1 MAEQG
6 ITRRLTRVREDVFM
20 KKRTAGLLGIF
31 LAAAMMTAGCGSDS
45 GQDTAK
51 DTEQKT
57 EAKDSAE
64 SKDTA
69 KEDVSA
75 ADEKADDTDKADTE
89 EPVTILMAAAASLEY
104 SMKDELI
111 PMFQEQHPNITVEG
125 TYDSSGKLQTQIES
139 GIDADLF
146 FSAAEKQMTALKDE
160 NLIDGD
166 SIQNLLENKIVLV
179 VPSDKKDAY
188 TKFEDVVNAETIAV
202 GDPESVPVGQYSQ
215 EALTSLGLWDQ
226 VSAKASL
233 GTNVTE
239 VLNWVSEGSA
249 DAGIV
254 YATDAATK
262 KDSLAVVAE
271 APEGSLAQKV
281 LYPAGIVSSSTK
293 KDAAQLFLDFLAS
306 DQASKVFE
314 EYGFTPVK

>member
-1 MAEQG
+1 MAELG

-31 LAAAMMTAGCGSDS
+31 LAAALMTAGCGSDS
-45 GQDTAK
+45 GQDTTK

>member
-1 MAEQG
+1 
-6 ITRRLTRVREDVFM
+6 M

-31 LAAAMMTAGCGSDS
+31 LAAALMTAGCGSDS
-45 GQDTAK
+45 GQDTTK

-281 LYPAGIVSSSTK
+281 LYSAGIVSSSTK

>member
-1 MAEQG
+1 
-6 ITRRLTRVREDVFM
+6 M

-104 SMKDELI
+104 SMKDDLI

>member
-1 MAEQG
+1 MAELG

-51 DTEQKT
+51 DTEQRT

>member
-1 MAEQG
+1 
-6 ITRRLTRVREDVFM
+6 M

-69 KEDVSA
+69 KEDISA

>member
-1 MAEQG
+1 
-6 ITRRLTRVREDVFM
+6 
-20 KKRTAGLLGIF
+20 
-31 LAAAMMTAGCGSDS
+31 MTAGCGSDS

>member
-1 MAEQG
+1 
-6 ITRRLTRVREDVFM
+6 M

-45 GQDTAK
+45 GQDTTK

>member
-1 MAEQG
+1 
-6 ITRRLTRVREDVFM
+6 M

-314 EYGFTPVK
+314 EYGFTQVK

>member
-1 MAEQG
+1 
-6 ITRRLTRVREDVFM
+6 M

-31 LAAAMMTAGCGSDS
+31 LAAAMMTAACGSDNS
-45 GQDTAK
+45 QETAK
-51 DTEQKT
+51 DTEPKT
-57 EAKDSAE
+57 EAKDDAESRDDAKESAE
-64 SKDTA
+64 GKDEA
-69 KEDVSA
+69 KA
-75 ADEKADDTDKADTE
+75 ADEKTNDREKKDAE

-111 PMFQEQHPNITVEG
+111 PMFQKQHPNITVEG

-139 GIDADLF
+139 GMDADLF

-160 NLIDGD
+160 NLIDRD
-166 SIQNLLENKIVLV
+166 SVKHLLENKIVLV

-188 TKFEDVVNAETIAV
+188 TKFEDVVNAETVAV
-202 GDPESVPVGQYSQ
+202 GDPESVPAGQYAR

-281 LYPAGIVSSSTK
+281 IYPAGIVTSSAK
-293 KDAAQLFLDFLAS
+293 KEAAQLFLDFLAS
-306 DQASKVFE
+306 DEASAVFE
-314 EYGFTPVK
+314 EYGFTPVKS

>member
-1 MAEQG
+1 
-6 ITRRLTRVREDVFM
+6 M

-31 LAAAMMTAGCGSDS
+31 LAAAMMTAACGSDNS
-45 GQDTAK
+45 QETAK
-51 DTEQKT
+51 DTEPKT
-57 EAKDSAE
+57 EAKDDAESRDDAKESAE
-64 SKDTA
+64 GKDEA
-69 KEDVSA
+69 KA
-75 ADEKADDTDKADTE
+75 ADEKTNDREKKDAE

-111 PMFQEQHPNITVEG
+111 PMFQKQHPNITVEG

-139 GIDADLF
+139 GMDADLF

-160 NLIDGD
+160 NLIDRD
-166 SIQNLLENKIVLV
+166 SVKHLLENKIVLV

-188 TKFEDVVNAETIAV
+188 TKFEDVVNAETVAV
-202 GDPESVPVGQYSQ
+202 GDPESVPAGQYAR

-281 LYPAGIVSSSTK
+281 IYPAGIMTSSAK
-293 KDAAQLFLDFLAS
+293 KEAAQLFLDFLAS
-306 DQASKVFE
+306 DEASAVFE

>member
-1 MAEQG
+1 
-6 ITRRLTRVREDVFM
+6 M

-249 DAGIV
+249 DSGIV

>member
-1 MAEQG
+1 
-6 ITRRLTRVREDVFM
+6 M

-31 LAAAMMTAGCGSDS
+31 LAAALMTAGCGSDS
-45 GQDTAK
+45 GQDTTK

-271 APEGSLAQKV
+271 APEGALRRRC
-281 LYPAGIVSSSTK
+281 
-293 KDAAQLFLDFLAS
+293 
-306 DQASKVFE
+306 
-314 EYGFTPVK
+314 FTPQVLCRVPQKRMQHSYSWTF

>member
-1 MAEQG
+1 
-6 ITRRLTRVREDVFM
+6 M
-20 KKRTAGLLGIF
+20 KKRIAGLLGIF
-31 LAAAMMTAGCGSDS
+31 LAAALMTAGCGSDS
-45 GQDTAK
+45 GQDTTK

>member
-1 MAEQG
+1 
-6 ITRRLTRVREDVFM
+6 
-20 KKRTAGLLGIF
+20 
-31 LAAAMMTAGCGSDS
+31 MMTAGCGSDS

-125 TYDSSGKLQTQIES
+125 TYYSSGKLQTQIES

>member
-1 MAEQG
+1 
-6 ITRRLTRVREDVFM
+6 
-20 KKRTAGLLGIF
+20 
-31 LAAAMMTAGCGSDS
+31 MMTAGCGSDS

-57 EAKDSAE
+57 EEKDSAE

>member
-1 MAEQG
+1 
-6 ITRRLTRVREDVFM
+6 
-20 KKRTAGLLGIF
+20 
-31 LAAAMMTAGCGSDS
+31 MTAGCGSDS
-45 GQDTAK
+45 GEDTAK

>member
-1 MAEQG
+1 
-6 ITRRLTRVREDVFM
+6 M

-64 SKDTA
+64 SKETA

-271 APEGSLAQKV
+271 APEGNLAQKV

>member
-1 MAEQG
+1 
-6 ITRRLTRVREDVFM
+6 M

-125 TYDSSGKLQTQIES
+125 TYDSSGKLQNQELT
-139 GIDADLF
+139 
-146 FSAAEKQMTALKDE
+146 
-160 NLIDGD
+160 LI
-166 SIQNLLENKIVLV
+166 
-179 VPSDKKDAY
+179 
-188 TKFEDVVNAETIAV
+188 
-202 GDPESVPVGQYSQ
+202 YS
-215 EALTSLGLWDQ
+215 SLRRK
-226 VSAKASL
+226 SR
-233 GTNVTE
+233 
-239 VLNWVSEGSA
+239 
-249 DAGIV
+249 
-254 YATDAATK
+254 
-262 KDSLAVVAE
+262 
-271 APEGSLAQKV
+271 
-281 LYPAGIVSSSTK
+281 
-293 KDAAQLFLDFLAS
+293 
-306 DQASKVFE
+306 
-314 EYGFTPVK
+314 

>member
-1 MAEQG
+1 
-6 ITRRLTRVREDVFM
+6 M

-31 LAAAMMTAGCGSDS
+31 LAAALMTAGCGSDS
-45 GQDTAK
+45 GQDTTK

-202 GDPESVPVGQYSQ
+202 GDPESVPVGQYSH

>member
-1 MAEQG
+1 
-6 ITRRLTRVREDVFM
+6 M

-306 DQASKVFE
+306 DLASKVFE

>member
-1 MAEQG
+1 MAELG

-45 GQDTAK
+45 GQDTTK

>member
-1 MAEQG
+1 
-6 ITRRLTRVREDVFM
+6 M

-262 KDSLAVVAE
+262 KDSLVAE
-271 APEGSLAQKV
+271 APEGNLAQKV

>member
-1 MAEQG
+1 MAELG

-31 LAAAMMTAGCGSDS
+31 LAAALMTAGCGSDS
-45 GQDTAK
+45 GQDTTK

-306 DQASKVFE
+306 DQASKVFD

>member
-1 MAEQG
+1 
-6 ITRRLTRVREDVFM
+6 M

-51 DTEQKT
+51 DTEQRT

>member
-1 MAEQG
+1 MAELG
-6 ITRRLTRVREDVFM
+6 ITRRLTRVREDVFI

-31 LAAAMMTAGCGSDS
+31 LAAALMTAGCGSDS
-45 GQDTAK
+45 GQDTTK

>member
-1 MAEQG
+1 
-6 ITRRLTRVREDVFM
+6 M

-89 EPVTILMAAAASLEY
+89 EPVTILMAAGASLEY

-179 VPSDKKDAY
+179 VPSDKKAAY

>member
-1 MAEQG
+1 
-6 ITRRLTRVREDVFM
+6 M

-31 LAAAMMTAGCGSDS
+31 SAAALMTAGCGSDS
-45 GQDTAK
+45 GQDTTK

>member
-1 MAEQG
+1 
-6 ITRRLTRVREDVFM
+6 M

-31 LAAAMMTAGCGSDS
+31 LAAALMTAGCGSDS
-45 GQDTAK
+45 GQDTTK

-104 SMKDELI
+104 SMKDERI

-125 TYDSSGKLQTQIES
+125 TYDSSGKLQTQIEY

>member
-1 MAEQG
+1 MAELG
-6 ITRRLTRVREDVFM
+6 ITRRLTRVREDIFM

-202 GDPESVPVGQYSQ
+202 GDPESVPAGQYAQ

>member
-1 MAEQG
+1 
-6 ITRRLTRVREDVFM
+6 M

-45 GQDTAK
+45 GQDTTK

-69 KEDVSA
+69 KEDISA

>member
-1 MAEQG
+1 
-6 ITRRLTRVREDVFM
+6 M

-31 LAAAMMTAGCGSDS
+31 LAAAVMTAGCGSDS

>member
-1 MAEQG
+1 
-6 ITRRLTRVREDVFM
+6 
-20 KKRTAGLLGIF
+20 
-31 LAAAMMTAGCGSDS
+31 MMTAGCGSDS

>member
-1 MAEQG
+1 
-6 ITRRLTRVREDVFM
+6 M

-31 LAAAMMTAGCGSDS
+31 LAAALMTAGCGSDS
-45 GQDTAK
+45 GQDTTK
-51 DTEQKT
+51 DTEQKK
-57 EAKDSAE
+57 EAMDSAE

-69 KEDVSA
+69 QEDVSA

>member
-1 MAEQG
+1 
-6 ITRRLTRVREDVFM
+6 M

-31 LAAAMMTAGCGSDS
+31 LAAALMTAGCGSDS
-45 GQDTAK
+45 GQDTTK

-306 DQASKVFE
+306 DQASKVFD

>member
-1 MAEQG
+1 MAELG

-69 KEDVSA
+69 KEDVGA